1 MSLYN
6 IREMDILSDSRKS
19 VPLLLLILMIMLIV
33 SGYTGM
39 QIDAKDKKAVNLRT
53 PPFQTWT
60 ATVQMF
66 STNPEHTGWW
76 GLRKSPVEKKLSL
89 NDKYISV
96 IFGGLLRESIN
107 INFTVIWLTPDGM
120 PFKET
125 AWKGNIPAGLCSF
138 MSSLA
143 IDDYELRDEMKE
155 VTKSSFN
162 GEVIYKKQKGRL
174 TDFPG
179 LWQLEIYM
187 NNKLQTTFQ
196 IEF

>member
-1 MSLYN
+1 
-6 IREMDILSDSRKS
+6 LSDSRKL
-19 VPLLLLILMIMLIV
+19 VLLFLLILMIMLIV
-33 SGYTGM
+33 SGYAGT
-39 QIDAKDKKAVNLRT
+39 QTNAKDKKAVSLRT

-76 GLRKSPVEKKLSL
+76 GLRKSPVEDRLNP
-89 NDKYISV
+89 NDKYVSI
-96 IFGGLLRESIN
+96 IFGGLLRKPMN
-107 INFTVIWLTPDGM
+107 IDFTVIWLNPDGM

-138 MSSLA
+138 MSGLA
-143 IDDYELRDEMKE
+143 IDDYEMRDEIKE
-155 VTKSSFN
+155 VTESSFN
-162 GEVIYKKQKGRL
+162 GEIIYKKQKGRL
-174 TDFPG
+174 ADFPG
-179 LWQLEIYM
+179 LWRLEIYM

>member
-1 MSLYN
+1 
-6 IREMDILSDSRKS
+6 MDSLSDSRKS

-33 SGYTGM
+33 LGCAGI
-39 QIDAKDKKAVNLRT
+39 QIDAKDKKAVSLRT
-53 PPFQTWT
+53 PPFQAWT

-76 GLRKSPVEKKLSL
+76 GLRKSPIEDRLNP
-89 NDKYISV
+89 NDKYVSI
-96 IFGGLLRESIN
+96 IFGGLLRKPMN
-107 INFTVIWLTPDGM
+107 IDFIVIWLNPDGM

-143 IDDYELRDEMKE
+143 IDDYEMRDEIKE
-155 VTKSSFN
+155 VTESSFN
-162 GEVIYKKQKGRL
+162 GEIIYKKQKGRL
-174 TDFPG
+174 ADFPG
-179 LWQLEIYM
+179 LWRLEIYM